1 VRPAALESPRGEEV
15 LTRAWAPDDTAP
27 AKGRM
32 LVESWA
38 PKLDR
43 EVLQVARLLVSEV
56 ISLSIRSQ
64 EHGGT
69 QSDLEV
75 SLKLNPWRMRVE
87 VTREAARFIFPTA
100 DAETA
105 DLSLSLVDELADR
118 WGMSRTGN
126 GTVCWL
132 EIDC

>member
-1 VRPAALESPRGEEV
+1 VSRAALEPARGEEIV
-15 LTRAWAPDDTAP
+15 TCAWAPDDSAP
-27 AKGRM
+27 ARGRM

-38 PKLDR
+38 AKLDR

-64 EHGGT
+64 DHAGT
-69 QSDLEV
+69 QSDVEV
-75 SLKLNPWRMRVE
+75 SLKLNPWRMRIE
-87 VTREAARFIFPTA
+87 VMREAARFVFPSA
-100 DAETA
+100 DAESA

-132 EIDC
+132 EINC

>member
-1 VRPAALESPRGEEV
+1 
-15 LTRAWAPDDTAP
+15 
-27 AKGRM
+27 M

-38 PKLDR
+38 AKLDR

-64 EHGGT
+64 DHAGT
-69 QSDLEV
+69 RSDVEV
-75 SLKLNPWRMRVE
+75 SLKLNPWRMRIE
-87 VTREAARFIFPTA
+87 VMREAARFVFPSA
-100 DAETA
+100 DAESA

-132 EIDC
+132 EINC